1 MLRLL
6 KFIGRSIGYTVLT
19 ALIALVLVQ
28 FWFLLHIWYWV
39 DHHPSST
46 AFMDARLER
55 LRDKNPRFELQYHWV
70 PYTRISANLKRAIVV
85 AEDAKFLDHE
95 GFDWD
100 GIRTAY
106 ERNRQKGKVVAGGST
121 ISQQLAKNRGRSGER
136 TGGRKAQEAVIFQ
149 FQISPRPSA
158 FLSLRIFCILI
169 NSIPQST
176 LRQRHKSQ
184 QAEVPIAM
192 EYRRVRK

>member
-1 MLRLL
+1 MKPNFTGLWMPKEVLENESLTLGEKFTYSIIDALDGDEGCYASNAYIGSILNLENRQIQNNLNKLIKMGLVLRIYDSKGSRRLRTVASHAIKCIPPMQYIAHPPCNPL
-6 KFIGRSIGYTVLT
+6 HPKRVLT
-19 ALIALVLVQ
+19 ISPKFRWIGPKLIA
-28 FWFLLHIWYWV
+28 
-39 DHHPSST
+39 
-46 AFMDARLER
+46 
-55 LRDKNPRFELQYHWV
+55 KV
-70 PYTRISANLKRAIVV
+70 PTKRRINTQA
-85 AEDAKFLDHE
+85 
-95 GFDWD
+95 
-100 GIRTAY
+100 
-106 ERNRQKGKVVAGGST
+106 
-121 ISQQLAKNRGRSGER
+121 
-136 TGGRKAQEAVIFQ
+136 AVIFQ